1 VLFFILNF
9 TQKGKKK
16 FNPGGIHLSIIN
28 QYQMKYLL
36 LFSLSLIYQN
46 TIHSQRRFDLRI
58 LSESRIR
65 EAIVSVPTTP
75 PPAEGYPIV
84 FMCHGTS
91 GEATNYYNPVGWKEL
106 GQAENFI
113 TIFPSALVWCYNDKR
128 DDDKEKHLSKFVCG
142 DLVEQVCEKDSSKLI
157 SDILF
162 FKKLIQLVSDTLK
175 VNPKKI
181 FMSGFSNGS
190 SMAHKISMETTDVFS
205 ASGGSSASLHSLDS
219 TTPYPRRIPMLYM
232 LGTKDDRYLSDRYP
246 VELPFGGDSTLLYL
260 QVSIRR
266 ALVCQGLTEEFTKI
280 ETPVSH
286 IYTWSTCKT
295 GETCAPYVFMLNK
308 DQLHEFPNGQ
318 NHPVNA
324 PKILWNFFNNP
335 PPVSMTTPVQ
345 QLKQPDWDISIFP
358 NPSSDYMYFKS
369 YGPNAGPGDLKIT
382 HSSGKVLVQ
391 FKISAEGTRV
401 LDLATWPSGI
411 YYAVF
416 STKTGSRV
424 KVLAKL

>member
-1 VLFFILNF
+1 
-9 TQKGKKK
+9 
-16 FNPGGIHLSIIN
+16 
-28 QYQMKYLL
+28 MKYILI
-36 LFSLSLIYQN
+36 FGISLIFQI
-46 TIHSQRRFDLRI
+46 TLFSQRRFDLKI
-58 LSESRIR
+58 ISESRQR

-128 DDDKEKHLSKFVCG
+128 DDNKEKHLSKFVCG
-142 DLVEQVCEKDSSKLI
+142 DLVDQVCEEDSNKLI

-232 LGTKDDRYLSDRYP
+232 LGTKDDRYLNDLVP
-246 VELPFGGDSTLLYL
+246 IELPFGGDSTLLYL

-266 ALVCQGLTEEFTKI
+266 ALICQGLTEEFSKI

-286 IYTWSTCKT
+286 IYTWHTCRS

-324 PKILWNFFNNP
+324 PKLLWNFFNNP
-335 PPVSMTTPVQ
+335 PVVRMTTPVHE
-345 QLKQPDWDISIFP
+345 LKQPDWDISFFP
-358 NPSSDYMYFKS
+358 NPTSDYMYFKAN
-369 YGPNAGPGDLKIT
+369 GPISGPGQLKIINL
-382 HSSGKVLVQ
+382 SGEEMVQYKV
-391 FKISAEGTRV
+391 STEGIRIM
-401 LDLATWPSGI
+401 DIKSWPAGI
-411 YYAVF
+411 YYAIC
-416 STKTGSRV
+416 STKAGSKV